1 MMLISEVIEKLKQY
15 HQGYGKIDPATTR
28 DQILYGNPDQECTGI
43 VTCIWPS
50 IQVIEKAIELN
61 ANLIVSHEA
70 LFWNHG
76 DHQEWLKKTQ
86 NQTYLEKKALLDGA
100 NICVWRDHDYIHSGI
115 PMTDGTYADGIFYG
129 LARELG
135 WEDYLT
141 DHEHCLT
148 FHLPKTTVGEVA
160 NTFMEKLGVDGMKLV
175 GKEDQPAEDVEI
187 IFHVLGDVQDMI
199 TKADKQDTSLLVA
212 MELIDFTLTEYVRD
226 SFMLGKYRAILC
238 MGHFNTEE
246 PGMKY
251 CLEYFPKAIGEDIP
265 CTFVSAGDMYT
276 YLKNPKN
283 AE

>member
-1 MMLISEVIEKLKQY
+1 MLISEVIEKLKKY
-15 HQGYGKIDPATTR
+15 HKGYGTIDPKTTR

-50 IQVIEKAIELN
+50 VDVIKKTIELG

-76 DHQEWLKKTQ
+76 DHQEWLQETG
-86 NQTYLEKKALLDGA
+86 NQTYLEKKKLLDDA

-115 PMTDGTYADGIFYG
+115 RMDDGSYKDGIFYG
-129 LARELG
+129 LAKELG

-141 DHEHCLT
+141 DHESCLT
-148 FHLPKTTVGEVA
+148 FHLPEMTVGEVA
-160 NTFMEKLGVDGMKLV
+160 QTFLDKLGVNGMKMI
-175 GKEDQPAEDVEI
+175 GKEDQKVEDVEI
-187 IFHVLGDVQDMI
+187 LFHVLGDAQNMI
-199 TKADKQDTSLLVA
+199 TKADQNDTNLLMA
-212 MELIDFTLTEYVRD
+212 MELVDFTLTEYVRD
-226 SFMLGKYRAILC
+226 SFMLGKDRAILC

-265 CTFVSAGDMYT
+265 MHFVSAGDMYT
-276 YLKNPKN
+276 YIKRP
-283 AE
+283 E